1 MAPPSGVLSPGVALL
16 ETTPDST
23 SNSISIPPEVIECL
37 GKAGFRPGPATEI
50 AEDGWPAVIARSEGE
65 PRTMIRHGRVY
76 LPQGYE
82 PESEGTDEGLPRV
95 VKSQYGIRFI
105 LIKGD
110 SFMMGALNNGI
121 AFTDEER
128 PSHHVILSTFY
139 MQETETAIGEFDR
152 FCKETGRGPN
162 DPDLETFHEVR
173 NSLLKDMSEEA
184 CRKRPAS
191 GVSRKLAELYAHSVG
206 GSFLQRHNG
215 NSPRVRAVSRS
226 VFMFGAT
233 RTMQR
238 VRARARLTSTTISR
252 ARSAPGTLAHRP
264 VIVPSKGSK
273 TWPVT
278 SASGAVMSG
287 RSTATP
293 VLSLIQFN
301 DSPMAKAIPSTS
313 SEVGP
318 MTRHSKR
325 LA

>member
-1 MAPPSGVLSPGVALL
+1 
-16 ETTPDST
+16 
-23 SNSISIPPEVIECL
+23 
-37 GKAGFRPGPATEI
+37 
-50 AEDGWPAVIARSEGE
+50 
-65 PRTMIRHGRVY
+65 MIRHGRVY

-206 GSFLQRHNG
+206 GASFRG
-215 NSPRVRAVSRS
+215 TMGIRRAFGRS
-226 VFMFGAT
+226 VAQSLCLG
-233 RTMQR
+233 QR
-238 VRARARLTSTTISR
+238 GRCSE
-252 ARSAPGTLAHRP
+252 SAHAQG
-264 VIVPSKGSK
+264 
-273 TWPVT
+273 
-278 SASGAVMSG
+278 
-287 RSTATP
+287 
-293 VLSLIQFN
+293 
-301 DSPMAKAIPSTS
+301 
-313 SEVGP
+313 
-318 MTRHSKR
+318 
-325 LA
+325 